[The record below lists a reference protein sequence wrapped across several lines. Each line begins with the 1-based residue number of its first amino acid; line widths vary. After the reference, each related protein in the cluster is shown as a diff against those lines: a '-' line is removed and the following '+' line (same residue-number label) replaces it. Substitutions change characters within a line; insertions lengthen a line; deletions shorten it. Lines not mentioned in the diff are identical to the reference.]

1 MKKIALW
8 ILLILIC
15 LTLILVGRAFYLDK
29 KDDKEMELFNALER
43 ELKPN
48 IESYPELKK
57 YYLDLFDKGLIF
69 QNTEGTHEN
78 GYKPIG
84 IRIGDA
90 RVIGFDCSSK
100 ILNLTEDELA
110 LGLRKLDNETDSEGY
125 DSLHVIMDEINKIPP
140 IAIVFNEYK
149 ADKKITDRELC
160 TLANMY
166 EKGLEY
172 QNNLILRNLN
182 NQTKSEVLQ

>member
-100 ILNLTEDELA
+100 ILNLTEDEL
-110 LGLRKLDNETDSEGY
+110 
-125 DSLHVIMDEINKIPP
+125 
-140 IAIVFNEYK
+140 
-149 ADKKITDRELC
+149 
-160 TLANMY
+160 
-166 EKGLEY
+166 
-172 QNNLILRNLN
+172 
-182 NQTKSEVLQ
+182 